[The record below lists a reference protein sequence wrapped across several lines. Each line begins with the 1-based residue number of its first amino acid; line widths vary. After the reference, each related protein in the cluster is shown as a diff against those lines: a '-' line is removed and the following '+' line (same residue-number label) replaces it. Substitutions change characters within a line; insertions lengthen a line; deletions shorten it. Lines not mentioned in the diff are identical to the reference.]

1 MIVFSK
7 DFIRNHPYNRQEALR
22 VCYIYYLKKGY
33 SVEHCRGWIDH
44 QNDLTLKNAY
54 YCILKEQENAES
66 KGFSVL

>member
-22 VCYIYYLKKGY
+22 VCYIYYLKKDY

-54 YCILKEQENAES
+54 LLLYLKGAGKCRKQRI
-66 KGFSVL
+66 